1 MFRRFK
7 VQPGHVGLYFYDDVF
22 KDVLMPGRHWSFDP
36 LGYAC
41 VKKVSTE
48 AVTFT
53 CDRLKEIVATGAL
66 QDRAIS
72 LDLDDSQRALIWA
85 DGRFH
90 SVLGPGL
97 HALWTLE
104 RDVRYEIVDAG
115 AIDFRHKHL
124 ATISRSESGA
134 RLLDI
139 VDISRD
145 HAGVLFHDG
154 RFIDVLSPG
163 RFAFWRGVADTHVV
177 EIDMR
182 EKMLDISGQDLM
194 TADNVTLRL
203 NAVVA
208 YQIVDP
214 RRAVSS
220 SERFDQSL
228 YRESQLVLRHAIGLR
243 DLDTLLTSKDD
254 IAGEAMV
261 ELNQRA
267 KEFGVRVVSVGL
279 RDVILPGEMKDL
291 LNQVTQAKKAAEAN
305 LISRREETAAIRSQA
320 NTAKLLEASPMLM
333 RLRELEVLEKVAS
346 NSSLQVLMG
355 SGEGLADRIA
365 KLV

>member
-7 VQPGHVGLYFYDDVF
+7 IRPGHVGLYFYDDVF
-22 KDVLMPGRHWSFDP
+22 TDVLMPGRHWHFDP
-36 LGYAC
+36 LGRAR
-41 VKKVSTE
+41 VKTVSTVD
-48 AVTFT
+48 VTFT
-53 CDRLKEIVATGAL
+53 HDRLKEIVSTGAL
-66 QDRAIS
+66 QDRAIT
-72 LDLDDSQRALIWA
+72 LDLDDSQRALVWV

-90 SVLGPGL
+90 RVLGPGL
-97 HALWTLE
+97 HALWTLA
-104 RDVRYEIVDAG
+104 RHVRYEIVDAC
-115 AIDFRHKHL
+115 AIAFQHKQL

-134 RLLDI
+134 RMLEI
-139 VDISRD
+139 IDISRD
-145 HAGVLFHDG
+145 HAGVLFQDG
-154 RFIDVLSPG
+154 RFIDVLQPS
-163 RFAFWRGVADTHVV
+163 RYAFWRGVADTRVIEV
-177 EIDMR
+177 DLR
-182 EKMLDISGQDLM
+182 EKMLDITGQDLM

-208 YQIVDP
+208 YRIVDA

-228 YRESQLVLRHAIGLR
+228 YRESQLVLRHAIGSR
-243 DLDTLLTSKDD
+243 DLDSLLTSKDD
-254 IAGEAMV
+254 VAGEAMV

-267 KEFGVRVVSVGL
+267 HEFGVQVVSVGL
-279 RDVILPGEMKDL
+279 RDVILPGEMKEL

-305 LISRREETAAIRSQA
+305 LISRREETAAMRSQA

-355 SGEGLADRIA
+355 SGEGLTDRIA
-365 KLV
+365 KMI